1 MLQHFSAHGLYLG
14 SRQIPPF
21 RPGTFGMES
30 PRSLAYFCQS
40 CGETWAKVKNEGTS
54 LWFVRYR
61 TCLECGDGTLSSA
74 PHWKEDQAQFADD
87 WPPAAIEWEFKCLLA
102 RAEKELAA

>member
-1 MLQHFSAHGLYLG
+1 MNQHFSAHGLSLG
-14 SRQIPPF
+14 SRQVPAF
-21 RPGTFGMES
+21 RPGTFGMGS

-40 CGETWAKVKNEGTS
+40 CGDLWAKVENEPPG

-61 TCLECGDGTLSSA
+61 TCRGCGDGTLASA

-87 WPPAAIEWEFKCLLA
+87 WPPAAVEWEFTMLLS
-102 RAEKELAA
+102 RAEKELGL